1 MNIDPKFAR
10 AFNKA
15 VSNPE
20 NIQSNGLIDW
30 NYVDSDVFMDTRYD
44 DEDITTAS
52 AESLRHYDQ
61 FDYLIN
67 QYESTVQSRIVQDDR
82 ITQADL
88 DDLRIDPLKP
98 IKIERVL

>member
-1 MNIDPKFAR
+1 MNIDPTFAR

-20 NIQSNGLIDW
+20 NFQSNGLIDW

-52 AESLRHYDQ
+52 AESVRHYDQ
-61 FDYLIN
+61 FDYLIT
-67 QYESTVQSRIVQDDR
+67 QYESTVQSRIVQDNR
-82 ITQADL
+82 ISHADCVATQNAAML
-88 DDLRIDPLKP
+88 I
-98 IKIERVL
+98 

>member
-1 MNIDPKFAR
+1 MIISTEFAR

-52 AESLRHYDQ
+52 AESVRHYDQ
-61 FDYLIN
+61 FDYLIT
-67 QYESTVQSRIVQDDR
+67 QYESTVQSRIVQDNR